1 MAPIR
6 LAWTTLFSHPKEI
19 QNRFHVLEVSATG
32 SGLRDWDVPSE
43 PHRGIPQ
50 SWAQGCVPFWF
61 PRRTPSLAVAMFAT
75 APWLGTAQVG
85 QPVAPPPA
93 AGRNQHDVRSRSPH
107 GSGGSHVSDVTTVSS
122 EQSVTGFA
130 VGDRFFEEHVFE
142 QQIRIEFLE
151 IPQWKRKS
159 IIVKCMERM
168 PDNIHSWLA
177 SCIRNNRTSELAKR
191 LEHGANVH
199 QPRSAASRANMSGAG
214 LSPEARKACGFSQ
227 PTVATQAVEPSGRLR
242 ANGMD
247 RREPAP
253 WIAEVID
260 AWPDKKSKV
269 VQGFLTALTPAIQS
283 KVQTLAPATQACVAM
298 SVALHAC
305 EGDSADIL
313 TDECLRR
320 LQAGTQGGPT
330 SGTGVISPRPASAI
344 IQFQLIFVAP
354 EPLVAL
360 VLARSISSAMET
372 VCPGAFLLL
381 PLVIVSQQDAA
392 SVRLPLEAERLKL
405 TIDSATTSLATM
417 EAFIESNKANFKQY
431 GIKTVFVSM
440 IDAVTDVAG
449 SPPQHNATALHRAA
463 YRFLWQVTRCSHSLR
478 ATTGDNGVCELVFA
492 PSKLED
498 DMKTELGKVV
508 GQMSATRNVTYN
520 HVVPAPCVFCI
531 PGGSAVVPVCRAD
544 EFQTQEIDGWSLSAE
559 PHVTEDMSGGLISF
573 IARASEIGVFQERPL
588 TLLEQT
594 TISSFTM
601 THAQTGEKRLV
612 SREWWL
618 RWFGYN
624 KTSLMNH
631 VNTLFPCH
639 VRIFSVTGA
648 PAVSGSASGDP
659 CGKLRYCS
667 NCEKAFAVL
676 DGTFSLPV
684 MVDATVALVIK
695 ARQLWSSGQDDV
707 PWVRHVD
714 INRTHMCGASCP
726 YAA

>member
-1 MAPIR
+1 
-6 LAWTTLFSHPKEI
+6 
-19 QNRFHVLEVSATG
+19 
-32 SGLRDWDVPSE
+32 
-43 PHRGIPQ
+43 
-50 SWAQGCVPFWF
+50 
-61 PRRTPSLAVAMFAT
+61 MFAT
-75 APWLGTAQVG
+75 VPWLVTAPLD
-85 QPVAPPPA
+85 QPVVTPPA
-93 AGRNQHDVRSRSPH
+93 AVRNHHDPRSRSPH
-107 GSGGSHVSDVTTVSS
+107 GSNGSHVSDVTTASS

-130 VGDRFFEEHVFE
+130 VGDRFFEEHVCE
-142 QQIRIEFLE
+142 QQIKQEFLE

-191 LEHGANVH
+191 LENVASVH
-199 QPRSAASRANMSGAG
+199 QKPSAPPRANISGAG
-214 LSPEARKACGFSQ
+214 LSPEARRACGISQ
-227 PTVATQAVEPSGRLR
+227 LSVATQPVDPSGRLG
-242 ANGMD
+242 ANGRD

-253 WIAEVID
+253 WTAEVID

-269 VQGFLTALTPAIQS
+269 VQGFLTSISPATQG
-283 KVQTLAPATQACVAM
+283 KVQALAPATQACVAM
-298 SVALHAC
+298 SVALHVC

-320 LQAGTQGGPT
+320 LQAGTQGRAT
-330 SGTGVISPRPASAI
+330 SGTGVMSPRPASAT
-344 IQFQLIFVAP
+344 IQLQLIFVAP

-360 VLARSISSAMET
+360 VLAKSFSSAMET
-372 VCPGAFLLL
+372 VCPSAFLLL
-381 PLVIVSQQDAA
+381 PLVIVSQRDAP
-392 SVRLPLEAERLKL
+392 SVRLPQEAERLKL
-405 TIDSATTSLATM
+405 TVDCGTTSLATM

-440 IDAVTDVAG
+440 IDPVTDVAG
-449 SPPQHNATALHRAA
+449 SPPQRNATALHSAA

-498 DMKTELGKVV
+498 DMKMELGKVV
-508 GQMSATRNVTYN
+508 GQMTATMNVTYN
-520 HVVPAPCVFCI
+520 HVVAAPCVFCI
-531 PGGSAVVPVCRAD
+531 PGGSALVPVCRAD

-559 PHVTEDMSGGLISF
+559 PHVTEDISGGLLSF

-612 SREWWL
+612 TREWWL

-624 KTSLMNH
+624 KTSLMNMLH
-631 VNTLFPCH
+631 TLYPCH

-648 PAVSGSASGDP
+648 PAVSGPASGDP

-695 ARQLWSSGQDDV
+695 ARQLWSSGQDDAS
-707 PWVRHVD
+707 WVRHVD

>member
-1 MAPIR
+1 
-6 LAWTTLFSHPKEI
+6 
-19 QNRFHVLEVSATG
+19 
-32 SGLRDWDVPSE
+32 
-43 PHRGIPQ
+43 
-50 SWAQGCVPFWF
+50 
-61 PRRTPSLAVAMFAT
+61 
-75 APWLGTAQVG
+75 
-85 QPVAPPPA
+85 
-93 AGRNQHDVRSRSPH
+93 
-107 GSGGSHVSDVTTVSS
+107 
-122 EQSVTGFA
+122 
-130 VGDRFFEEHVFE
+130 
-142 QQIRIEFLE
+142 
-151 IPQWKRKS
+151 
-159 IIVKCMERM
+159 
-168 PDNIHSWLA
+168 
-177 SCIRNNRTSELAKR
+177 
-191 LEHGANVH
+191 
-199 QPRSAASRANMSGAG
+199 
-214 LSPEARKACGFSQ
+214 
-227 PTVATQAVEPSGRLR
+227 
-242 ANGMD
+242 MD

-269 VQGFLTALTPAIQS
+269 VQGFLTSISPATQA
-283 KVQTLAPATQACVAM
+283 KVQALAPATQACVAM
-298 SVALHAC
+298 SVALHVC

-320 LQAGTQGGPT
+320 LQGGTQGRPT
-330 SGTGVISPRPASAI
+330 SGTGVMSPRPASAT
-344 IQFQLIFVAP
+344 IQLQLIFVAP

-360 VLARSISSAMET
+360 VLARSFSSAMET

-381 PLVIVSQQDAA
+381 PLVIVSQRDAP

-405 TIDSATTSLATM
+405 SIDSATTSLATM

-440 IDAVTDVAG
+440 IDAITDVAG
-449 SPPQHNATALHRAA
+449 SPPQRNATALHSAA

-498 DMKTELGKVV
+498 DMKMELAKVV
-508 GQMSATRNVTYN
+508 GQMTATMNVTYN

-531 PGGSAVVPVCRAD
+531 PGGSAMVPVCRAD

-588 TLLEQT
+588 TLLEQS
-594 TISSFTM
+594 TICSFTM

-639 VRIFSVTGA
+639 VRIFSVTGG
-648 PAVSGSASGDP
+648 PAVSGPASGDP

-707 PWVRHVD
+707 PWVREGA

>member
-1 MAPIR
+1 
-6 LAWTTLFSHPKEI
+6 
-19 QNRFHVLEVSATG
+19 
-32 SGLRDWDVPSE
+32 
-43 PHRGIPQ
+43 
-50 SWAQGCVPFWF
+50 
-61 PRRTPSLAVAMFAT
+61 MFAT
-75 APWLGTAQVG
+75 APWLGTAQVA

-107 GSGGSHVSDVTTVSS
+107 GSGGSHVSDVTSASS
-122 EQSVTGFA
+122 EQSVTGFT

-142 QQIRIEFLE
+142 QQIRLEFLE

-159 IIVKCMERM
+159 IIVKCMDRM

-177 SCIRNNRTSELAKR
+177 SCIRNHRTSEMAKR
-191 LEHGANVH
+191 LEQGANVH
-199 QPRSAASRANMSGAG
+199 GPRSSAPRANISGAV
-214 LSPEARKACGFSQ
+214 LSPEARRACGMSQ
-227 PTVATQAVEPSGRLR
+227 LSVATQPGEPSGRLG
-242 ANGMD
+242 ATAMD
-247 RREPAP
+247 RREPAV
-253 WIAEVID
+253 WIAEVIA

-269 VQGFLTALTPAIQS
+269 VQGFLTAISPATQA
-283 KVQTLAPATQACVAM
+283 KVHGLAPATQACVAM
-298 SVALHAC
+298 SVALHIC
-305 EGDSADIL
+305 EGDSADSL
-313 TDECLRR
+313 TDECLLR
-320 LQAGTQGGPT
+320 LQTGTQDRPT
-330 SGTGVISPRPASAI
+330 NGNGVLSPRSATTT
-344 IQFQLIFVAP
+344 IQLQLIFVAP

-360 VLARSISSAMET
+360 VLARSFSSAMET

-381 PLVIVSQQDAA
+381 PLVIVSQRDAP

-405 TIDSATTSLATM
+405 TIDSATTSMATM
-417 EAFIESNKANFKQY
+417 EAFIEFNKANFKQY

-440 IDAVTDVAG
+440 VDGVTHVPGA
-449 SPPQHNATALHRAA
+449 PQRHATALHTAA

-478 ATTGDNGVCELVFA
+478 ATTGDNGVCEVVFA

-498 DMKTELGKVV
+498 HMKMELGKVV
-508 GQMSATRNVTYN
+508 GQLTATMNVSYN
-520 HVVPAPCVFCI
+520 HVVPAPCVFCT
-531 PGGSAVVPVCRAD
+531 PGGSAMVPVCRAD

-559 PHVTEDMSGGLISF
+559 PHVTENVSGGLISF

-588 TLLEQT
+588 TLLEQN

-601 THAQTGEKRLV
+601 THVQTGEKRLV

-648 PAVSGSASGDP
+648 PAVNGPASGEP

-707 PWVRHVD
+707 PWMRHVD
-714 INRTHMCGASCP
+714 INRTHMCGDSCP

>member
-1 MAPIR
+1 MCLRSAP
-6 LAWTTLFSHPKEI
+6 LAAACVTGTYPQKRTVASRSIWLKVVRHFGISRQEAILFP
-19 QNRFHVLEVSATG
+19 VV
-32 SGLRDWDVPSE
+32 
-43 PHRGIPQ
+43 
-50 SWAQGCVPFWF
+50 
-61 PRRTPSLAVAMFAT
+61 MFAA

-93 AGRNQHDVRSRSPH
+93 AGRNQHDGRSRSPH
-107 GSGGSHVSDVTTVSS
+107 GSGGSHVSDVASVSS

-130 VGDRFFEEHVFE
+130 VGDRFFEENVLE
-142 QQIRIEFLE
+142 QQIRLEFLE
-151 IPQWKRKS
+151 IPQWKRKT

-177 SCIRNNRTSELAKR
+177 SCIRNHRTSEIAKR
-191 LEHGANVH
+191 MEQIANVH
-199 QPRSAASRANMSGAG
+199 GPRSSAPRANMSGAG
-214 LSPEARKACGFSQ
+214 LSPEARRACGMSQ
-227 PTVATQAVEPSGRLR
+227 LSVATQPVEPSGKFG

-247 RREPAP
+247 RREPAV
-253 WIAEVID
+253 WTAEVIA

-269 VQGFLTALTPAIQS
+269 VQGFLTAINPATQAR
-283 KVQTLAPATQACVAM
+283 VHALAPATQACVAM
-298 SVALHAC
+298 SVALHIC
-305 EGDSADIL
+305 EGDSADSL
-313 TDECLRR
+313 TDECLLR
-320 LQAGTQGGPT
+320 LHAGTQGRPT
-330 SGTGVISPRPASAI
+330 NGSTVMSPRPATAT
-344 IQFQLIFVAP
+344 IQLQLIFVAP

-360 VLARSISSAMET
+360 VLARAFTSAMET

-381 PLVIVSQQDAA
+381 PLVIVSPGGVP
-392 SVRLPLEAERLKL
+392 SVRLPQEAERLKL
-405 TIDSATTSLATM
+405 SIDSATTSMATM
-417 EAFIESNKANFKQY
+417 EAFVETNKANFKQY

-440 IDAVTDVAG
+440 IEAFTDVAG
-449 SPPQHNATALHRAA
+449 SPPQRNATALHSAA

-498 DMKTELGKVV
+498 DMKMELGKVV
-508 GQMSATRNVTYN
+508 GPICASMNVSYN
-520 HVVPAPCVFCI
+520 HVVPAPCVFCT
-531 PGGSAVVPVCRAD
+531 PGGSAMVPVCRAD
-544 EFQTQEIDGWSLSAE
+544 EFQTQEIDGWSLPAE
-559 PHVTEDMSGGLISF
+559 PHVTEDISGGLVSF

-588 TLLEQT
+588 TLLEQN

-601 THAQTGEKRLV
+601 THVQTGEKRLV

-639 VRIFSVTGA
+639 VRIFSVTGQ
-648 PAVSGSASGDP
+648 PAVSGPASGEP

-714 INRTHMCGASCP
+714 INRTHMCGDSCP

>member
-1 MAPIR
+1 MDDAF
-6 LAWTTLFSHPKEI
+6 FSNPKEI

-43 PHRGIPQ
+43 PAVDSRRIGLKAACHFGISTQ
-50 SWAQGCVPFWF
+50 DAILF
-61 PRRTPSLAVAMFAT
+61 AVAMFAT

-107 GSGGSHVSDVTTVSS
+107 GSGGSHVSDVTTASS

-142 QQIRIEFLE
+142 QQIRLEFLE

-214 LSPEARKACGFSQ
+214 LSPEARRACGFSQ
-227 PTVATQAVEPSGRLR
+227 LSVATQPVEPSGRLG

-269 VQGFLTALTPAIQS
+269 VQGFLTSISPATQA

-344 IQFQLIFVAP
+344 IQLQLIFVAP

-360 VLARSISSAMET
+360 VLARSVSSAMET

-381 PLVIVSQQDAA
+381 PLVIVSQQDAP

-449 SPPQHNATALHRAA
+449 SPPQRNATALHSAA

-648 PAVSGSASGDP
+648 PAVSGPASGDP